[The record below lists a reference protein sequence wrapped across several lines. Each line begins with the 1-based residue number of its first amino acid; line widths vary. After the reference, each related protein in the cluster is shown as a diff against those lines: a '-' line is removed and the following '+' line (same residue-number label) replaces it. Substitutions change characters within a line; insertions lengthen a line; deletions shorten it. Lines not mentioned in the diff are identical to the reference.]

1 MTKVSSKSAYPIKKP
16 VKRDYFVGT
25 DSENNGKTVNFDFE
39 KTAKLINELS
49 GTSIVNYLFKTDNN
63 IPLEVLTEG
72 VFLSEGNETTFADIT
87 KLYINKK
94 NFHETDMAELFQ
106 FIALNKEVFTL
117 KIRNSSN
124 LNNAVYFNIT
134 ASEEFETHF
143 ILDVSIDIN
152 NASIPELIHFNVYFF
167 DFELKSSGT
176 SGGSDPLKLDKSTY
190 TGNAQDIDDR
200 IVVLE
205 NLQDLSTNFTGQ
217 AFAVWTGVG
226 YVYDVIYPDYY
237 IQGVLYPGATQ
248 QITLNASD
256 ATYPRFDVIYVNA
269 LGAQKA
275 TGIPAL
281 NPLIPTI
288 DEGIELF
295 VTSELVTALSTTPV
309 DSSIEQVYNENTEW
323 TTSSL
328 GGLVNFNATNRPSKG
343 VKNADIVNPSSGMFT
358 QFVSSTTK
366 SISDFNTL
374 KFDLFF
380 VENYGKTHG
389 INVYFLNGSNTIG
402 SYVIKTGLNN
412 YKFGSFGS
420 YQSLVVDFSSFTF
433 TGVSFDTIK
442 IVFPWANAGFSID
455 NVVLVKGS
463 SVVSPTQKAIT
474 SIVTDSGI
482 ANATIKD
489 DTFTLK
495 GGNGAVVSAVG
506 KEITITPA
514 NQTKTQVGLGNV
526 DNTSD
531 INKPISTAQ
540 QTALDSKLDASSY
553 NQHFKGKYTSSGALT
568 TAHPTATDG
577 DYAIVDSGTGVDAKE
592 WIWDNE
598 AGWIVG
604 GATGAS
610 TTDAL
615 PEGSTNLYWTV
626 ARFLA
631 NLTYAN
637 VIAALGFT
645 PSTAPN
651 NAQKNSDI
659 TKAEIEAKLTGEIT
673 THTHPEIGGDM
684 AYKNVIHLG
693 NSITRHPITSFWW
706 GDWGMAATIREN
718 DYVHRFLA
726 MLQLRNPTAISGAF
740 HISAWE
746 TNYVTFDKTTLDPY
760 LVGRDLVVLRLG
772 ENVTY
777 YADFQN
783 QYKILV
789 QYIQSKVPNA
799 TIILGG
805 QFWTNAQK
813 ETAMQNVA
821 VELGLPFVSVKHL
834 DSATYKQTMGAMVYG
849 DDLAWHAID
858 NGGVAIHPNDLGMLE
873 IAKSL
878 FSAIDF
884 RYEIEKTTPQKEI
897 IGNVTLDDSYNG
909 CIVKIKATANIT
921 VPATLKPYF
930 NCVFDSW
937 TGFTGTFIVGAGVT
951 ISSDGLKLLS
961 EKMATLYKDGAAP
974 VYRLKGETSV

>member
-1 MTKVSSKSAYPIKKP
+1 MTKISSKTAYPKKNP
-16 VKRDYFVGT
+16 ISSDYFVGT
-25 DSENNGKTVNFDFE
+25 DSEDFNKTVNFGFE
-39 KTAKLINELS
+39 EVAGLVNKLNGTPLLNYLFSTSPYLSTEVLLEGRFLSDENELS
-49 GTSIVNYLFKTDNN
+49 TPSL
-63 IPLEVLTEG
+63 
-72 VFLSEGNETTFADIT
+72 T
-87 KLYINKK
+87 KLYINKF
-94 NFHETDMAELFQ
+94 NNSGDNLQELYLFLQTNATDFY
-106 FIALNKEVFTL
+106 L
-117 KIRNSSN
+117 KLRNSN
-124 LNNAVYFNIT
+124 NQNNAVYFDIASIEDFPDYFILNIT
-134 ASEEFETHF
+134 VFKENEFLPLLEN
-143 ILDVSIDIN
+143 L
-152 NASIPELIHFNVYFF
+152 NVYFF
-167 DFELKSSGT
+167 DFELKATAVGT
-176 SGGSDPLKLDKSTY
+176 SDPLKLDKDGY
-190 TGNAQDIDDR
+190 TGTAKDIDDR

-540 QTALDSKLDASSY
+540 QTALDLKLDASSY

-651 NAQKNSDI
+651 DAQKNSDI
-659 TKAEIEAKLTGEIT
+659 TKSEIEAKLTGEINS
-673 THTHPEIGGDM
+673 HTHQKTDTISYAISDTSTALVAGDTDPFNAPYNFTLVNYWIGVKTAPTVSSLIVDLK
-684 AYKNVIHLG
+684 KNG
-693 NSITRHPITSFWW
+693 TSITSTKAGIDATEKTSLTGTSPVLTTTTFAKGDEITPNIYQVGS
-706 GDWGMAATIREN
+706 
-718 DYVHRFLA
+718 
-726 MLQLRNPTAISGAF
+726 S
-740 HISAWE
+740 E
-746 TNYVTFDKTTLDPY
+746 T
-760 LVGRDLVVLRLG
+760 GRSLKL
-772 ENVTY
+772 Y
-777 YADFQN
+777 
-783 QYKILV
+783 
-789 QYIQSKVPNA
+789 
-799 TIILGG
+799 
-805 QFWTNAQK
+805 
-813 ETAMQNVA
+813 
-821 VELGLPFVSVKHL
+821 
-834 DSATYKQTMGAMVYG
+834 
-849 DDLAWHAID
+849 
-858 NGGVAIHPNDLGMLE
+858 LE
-873 IAKSL
+873 I
-878 FSAIDF
+878 I
-884 RYEIEKTTPQKEI
+884 KT
-897 IGNVTLDDSYNG
+897 
-909 CIVKIKATANIT
+909 
-921 VPATLKPYF
+921 
-930 NCVFDSW
+930 
-937 TGFTGTFIVGAGVT
+937 
-951 ISSDGLKLLS
+951 
-961 EKMATLYKDGAAP
+961 
-974 VYRLKGETSV
+974 